1 MKFIASVGLF
11 LWTIV
16 SMGQVEVQD
25 CGVIV
30 NNDKL
35 TGKTFVSTEV
45 VKEKDL
51 DIYFVGGNNR
61 GTYHQMHFS
70 LKNEAE
76 SCIKNGNLIYVL
88 FEDESRIS
96 RGNVLSY
103 NCQGFSS
110 FIVNGKSVREDLKN
124 KRIVGIQITTA
135 LGSYRVDVSKENA
148 QKLMEQYQCLEKRE
162 YLSLVKNRY

>member
-11 LWTIV
+11 LWTVV

-45 VKEKDL
+45 VTEKDL

-61 GTYHQMHFS
+61 STYHKMYFN
-70 LKNEAE
+70 LKNE
-76 SCIKNGNLIYVL
+76 SCIDSGDNIYVL
-88 FEDESRIS
+88 FEDESRIT
-96 RGNVLSY
+96 RGNVLAF
-103 NCQGFSS
+103 NCQGSS
-110 FIVNGKSVREDLKN
+110 GFIINGKSVRESLKN
-124 KRIVGIQITTA
+124 KIITAIQVTTA
-135 LGSYRVDVSKENA
+135 KGSYRVELSKENA